1 MCDVLD
7 NSGDSEEYSGEVQHG
22 QEDTQ
27 EHAGQVSDM
36 RLSNEVEDTFYHS
49 HDMSFHSLHYI
60 H

>member
-27 EHAGQVSDM
+27 EHAGQVKLY
-36 RLSNEVEDTFYHS
+36 R
-49 HDMSFHSLHYI
+49 I
-60 H
+60 

>member
-27 EHAGQVSDM
+27 EHAGQVSDR
-36 RLSNEVEDTFYHS
+36 RLSAEVENTFYHS
-49 HDMSFHSLHYI
+49 HDMSFH
-60 H
+60 